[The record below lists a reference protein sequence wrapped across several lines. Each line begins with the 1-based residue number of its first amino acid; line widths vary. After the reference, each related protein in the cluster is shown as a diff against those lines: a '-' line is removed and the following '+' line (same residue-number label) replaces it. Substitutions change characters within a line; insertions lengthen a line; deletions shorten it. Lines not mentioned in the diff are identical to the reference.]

1 MSDSLGPHGLPGL
14 PVPHHLQ
21 EFAQVHVHC
30 TGDAVQTSHPLTPSS
45 PSALNLSQHQ
55 GFSKESSVC
64 IRWPKYWS
72 FSFSISPSSEYQGWS
87 PLSLTGLIYYS
98 SPFLKANDLLRTLL
112 EKEGASC
119 AFRHPRLAVEETGM
133 LTAQECPLWMLW
145 CFHLS
150 TWVQTH
156 PSLWDGPW
164 VHFWGPQS
172 RICRLQNLA
181 QCLAYHRCL
190 IKVCQINNLVPIRW
204 Y

>member
-1 MSDSLGPHGLPGL
+1 MDCQASLSLTISRSLPKFVFIA
-14 PVPHHLQ
+14 PVM
-21 EFAQVHVHC
+21 
-30 TGDAVQTSHPLTPSS
+30 PSS
-45 PSALNLSQHQ
+45 YLILSRPLLLLPSIFPSIRD
-55 GFSKESSVC
+55 FSNESFVY
-64 IRWPKYWS
+64 IRWLKYWS